1 LLNHATNHTQDRCVQ
16 FEKMNNLTDD
26 IKEIE
31 FKTGLNF
38 NFNLDKEFELIS
50 SKLNLKE
57 KESLKNDFEFFIEK
71 GKYLVINTF
80 GGGILFL
87 KVPERIEKINIE
99 SRTDRND
106 FKASVVFE
114 SDLRKVENIKY
125 KPEASRIES
134 TEWTVKAIFPNFF
147 QYKKE
152 IQKAI
157 LTVIGKIVKRICE
170 YGQTNFAYM
179 KIENEFE
186 IELLIDGKIESKLKV
201 ELN

>member
-1 LLNHATNHTQDRCVQ
+1 
-16 FEKMNNLTDD
+16 MNNLTDD